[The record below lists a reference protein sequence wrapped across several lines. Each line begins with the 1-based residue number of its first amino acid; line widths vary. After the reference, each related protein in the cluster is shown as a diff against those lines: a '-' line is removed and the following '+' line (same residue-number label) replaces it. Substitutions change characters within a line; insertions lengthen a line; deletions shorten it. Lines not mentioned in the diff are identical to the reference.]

1 MMKYKKLL
9 SQYTRSVEPI
19 PTGIPRQGSL
29 EKNIRS
35 ILFDVYGT
43 LFISGS
49 GDIGTMMTAEQ
60 TGKDLKQLFQAYHI
74 QEPRYAL
81 QSRMFRAVQDQ
92 HARLRKEGVDYPE
105 VQIDDIWMQAAG
117 FKSRETARE
126 FALAYELIVNP
137 VFPMPHLP
145 NLLETCHQKKIMMG
159 IISNAQFY
167 TPLLFEW
174 FLGKKLEALGFK
186 DELLIFS
193 YQFGYAKPSRF
204 LFAKA
209 LDQIEAAGIR
219 SNQVLYV
226 GNDMLNDIT
235 PAQKTGFKT
244 ALFAGDARSLRMRDG
259 DSRCDRVK
267 PDLVISDL
275 IQLVD
280 YI

>member
-1 MMKYKKLL
+1 M
-9 SQYTRSVEPI
+9 
-19 PTGIPRQGSL
+19 
-29 EKNIRS
+29 
-35 ILFDVYGT
+35 
-43 LFISGS
+43 
-49 GDIGTMMTAEQ
+49 
-60 TGKDLKQLFQAYHI
+60 
-74 QEPRYAL
+74 
-81 QSRMFRAVQDQ
+81 
-92 HARLRKEGVDYPE
+92 
-105 VQIDDIWMQAAG
+105 
-117 FKSRETARE
+117 
-126 FALAYELIVNP
+126 
-137 VFPMPHLP
+137 
-145 NLLETCHQKKIMMG
+145 
-159 IISNAQFY
+159 
-167 TPLLFEW
+167 
-174 FLGKKLEALGFK
+174 
-186 DELLIFS
+186 LIFS